1 MKDNNLS
8 DSCLLD
14 DSCYIF
20 DTHAHYFHKCF
31 DNMPNEINREE
42 LLKAIYK
49 SNIKK
54 CIVPAINYWTNFE
67 MKRLFDKPE
76 YKWIYYAH
84 ASHPKYL
91 RKEVHEWNEE
101 RWNEYAEL
109 LSSPKCIAVGET
121 GLDYS
126 YSSFC
131 LEHQELQKN
140 FLKFL
145 LTMQININFR

>member
-49 SNIKK
+49 SNIKN
-54 CIVPAINYWTNFE
+54 V
-67 MKRLFDKPE
+67 
-76 YKWIYYAH
+76 
-84 ASHPKYL
+84 SYL
-91 RKEVHEWNEE
+91 QLIIGRISK
-101 RWNEYAEL
+101 
-109 LSSPKCIAVGET
+109 
-121 GLDYS
+121 
-126 YSSFC
+126 
-131 LEHQELQKN
+131 
-140 FLKFL
+140 
-145 LTMQININFR
+145 

>member
-54 CIVPAINYWTNFE
+54 SMING
-67 MKRLFDKPE
+67 KLVIE
-76 YKWIYYAH
+76 YI
-84 ASHPKYL
+84 
-91 RKEVHEWNEE
+91 KEKSIKDVVVE
-101 RWNEYAEL
+101 
-109 LSSPKCIAVGET
+109 
-121 GLDYS
+121 
-126 YSSFC
+126 
-131 LEHQELQKN
+131 
-140 FLKFL
+140 
-145 LTMQININFR
+145 NICYD